1 VSERVVFR
9 VIWRGVQIWK
19 TPEFRF
25 DTGVRN
31 WQKLIESKVLAVVLR
46 ATGREPDSL
55 TLVPEIVEK
64 KGAASSRA

>member
-1 VSERVVFR
+1 MSERVVFR

-25 DTGVRN
+25 DPNALN

-55 TLVPEIVEK
+55 TLVPEIIEK
-64 KGAASSRA
+64 KRAASSRA